1 VCVFF
6 TSTSCSDFRSMP
18 QGNVLAF
25 TSVVHEG
32 VGLGKLV
39 PRLNRKV
46 EPTTRCRPVSALDAL
61 PVELRPSGWPGTSQ
75 VAAPCDVR
83 LCNSASMFI
92 GARIN
97 MEAELQSRTSHGAA
111 TCDVPG
117 RPDGR
122 SSTGAARTTSWAAC
136 ALDEGRAW
144 DKLRGARGPLRMD
157 GGTCPGRQRGRQQKV
172 RHTKEASARF
182 SAEGANARSAGARA
196 YASTSAKGAHAK
208 SAGGASICQHQRER
222 STCNECGGASICP
235 HQRERSRCKGCGG
248 ASICPHQRERSTC
261 KECGGA
267 SICQHQRQR
276 SQCNECGGG
285 GICQHQCERSQCKEC
300 RGASICQH
308 QRERST
314 CKECGGAG
322 ICQHQRIRSRCK
334 ECGGDCP
341 HQRERSRCKGCGGA
355 SICQH
360 QRQRSTCKEC
370 RGAGICQHQRER
382 SRCKGCGGAGI
393 CQHQRIRSRCKE
405 CREESDT
412 SIPAEEL
419 AGAAAHAA
427 GKERPVTFHMTHM
440 RNEAQ
445 FSSATHGEDE

>member
-1 VCVFF
+1 
-6 TSTSCSDFRSMP
+6 MP

-75 VAAPCDVR
+75 VA
-83 LCNSASMFI
+83 
-92 GARIN
+92 
-97 MEAELQSRTSHGAA
+97 
-111 TCDVPG
+111 CDVPG

-276 SQCNECGGG
+276 SQCKECGGG
-285 GICQHQCERSQCKEC
+285 ASASTSAKGANARSAGARASASTSAKGAHARSAGARASASTNASGADARSAGATARTSAKGADA
-300 RGASICQH
+300 RGAGARAFASTNVKGAH
-308 QRERST
+308 ARSA
-314 CKECGGAG
+314 GA
-322 ICQHQRIRSRCK
+322 
-334 ECGGDCP
+334 
-341 HQRERSRCKGCGGA
+341 
-355 SICQH
+355 
-360 QRQRSTCKEC
+360 
-370 RGAGICQHQRER
+370 AGICQHQRER
-382 SRCKGCGGAGI
+382 SRCKGCKWGAGI